1 MKITGYK
8 QLTERTKRVI
18 ETNLVQADPKSYIS
32 DYVYIA
38 NNKEAVETAAAE
50 ILSFADSDNFSVS
63 TAEWIDLEDGIRTEV
78 TEYWI
83 YTYNSETE
91 KGECLYQVYIDVAN
105 DGYIDYVQWK
115 YEVGEN

>member
-1 MKITGYK
+1 MGY
-8 QLTERTKRVI
+8 
-18 ETNLVQADPKSYIS
+18 PKSICFRF
-32 DYVYIA
+32 
-38 NNKEAVETAAAE
+38 NNRKTY
-50 ILSFADSDNFSVS
+50 FWDFFYF
-63 TAEWIDLEDGIRTEV
+63 IDLEDGIRTEV

-115 YEVGEN
+115 YEAGEN